1 MEARK
6 FWCHYIGNDGN
17 TPKRRSI
24 ELKPIG
30 ELLPQVSN
38 EGADTPIWY
47 ETEQDDRQE
56 NIYFLYAQ
64 LSDKVA
70 VFIPRSGIHEHD
82 VELIRM
88 TDEDIDRRSQE
99 RLEKYFANY
108 PAMDEGRKA
117 KEREW
122 YKNAAEEDKMRRDRY
137 VNGIRNFQDYDNFLL
152 SGCRWVSASD
162 IRAYEEAGSP
172 IYPVLQALREQ
183 KLAEREAEEQRK
195 REERRKQEEE
205 EARKK
210 AEERA
215 KEDAKL
221 QKLVELGLLPTK
233 LTPLQRGTVL
243 AGLDERG
250 RFKVAG
256 EKMVVCTMYE
266 LIAEHGFN
274 RISKSTETHSRWGEP
289 LAKPRN
295 SYCVFNDTLNYGY
308 QINGHMGAIMVK
320 ATNN

>member
-1 MEARK
+1 MNTKK

-24 ELKPIG
+24 ELTDIH

-38 EGADTPIWY
+38 EGVKTPVWY

-64 LSDKVA
+64 LSDNVA

-108 PAMDEGRKA
+108 PAMDEDRKA

-137 VNGIRNFQDYDNFLL
+137 VNGIRSFQDYDNFLL
-152 SGCRWVSASD
+152 SGCQWVSASD
-162 IRAYEEAGSP
+162 IRAYEEVQSP
-172 IYPVLQALREQ
+172 ILSGLQEIRRMELEKMKAR
-183 KLAEREAEEQRK
+183 ERERQ
-195 REERRKQEEE
+195 E
-205 EARKK
+205 EARKRQEEAHRMEMEAAAK
-210 AEERA
+210 EEERLNGEAEKFKNGGAIAGCDVVSLCRRHGIDIHLRTVHNLQQVIATINGKEGTCQYYRQRGKRRPQLDGCYKTA
-215 KEDAKL
+215 KELYD
-221 QKLVELGLLPTK
+221 
-233 LTPLQRGTVL
+233 
-243 AGLDERG
+243 
-250 RFKVAG
+250 
-256 EKMVVCTMYE
+256 Y
-266 LIAEHGFN
+266 
-274 RISKSTETHSRWGEP
+274 
-289 LAKPRN
+289 
-295 SYCVFNDTLNYGY
+295 LN
-308 QINGHMGAIMVK
+308 K
-320 ATNN
+320 